1 MIEESSYL
9 EIPSEGIGLFPDEVQ
24 VWLETLEHGAT
35 QAERFFQT
43 LSADEQDRALRFH
56 FEKDRVR
63 FVTARGILRQLL
75 GTLLRIEP
83 DRLCFQF
90 SEYGK
95 PSLTDE
101 FSASDLKFNVSHS
114 GEKLLIAI
122 SKGREIGIDVEKIR
136 PDFSTEEIAERYF
149 SAFEVTR
156 FRSLPEEVRS
166 EAFFSC
172 WTRKEAYIKAIG
184 NGLSCPLDEF
194 DVTFAPGEPAGLL
207 AVRGHAFPASAW
219 SMHDLEVGPGY
230 KAALVAEG
238 KDWRLT
244 FRDWSERRAVL
255 QNSSGQDGLC
265 IDNASEN

>member
-1 MIEESSYL
+1 MEESRYFG
-9 EIPSEGIGLFPDEVQ
+9 IPAQGISLFPDEVQ

-35 QAERFFQT
+35 HAEQFFRT

-75 GTLLRIEP
+75 GTLLRIDP
-83 DRLCFQF
+83 DRVCFQF

-95 PSLTDE
+95 PFLADQ
-101 FSASDLKFNVSHS
+101 FSSSGLKFNVSHS
-114 GEKLLIAI
+114 GDKMLIAI
-122 SKGREIGIDVEKIR
+122 SARREIGIDVEKIR

-149 SAFEVTR
+149 SAFEVAR
-156 FRSLPEEVRS
+156 FRSLPDEVRS

-219 SMHDLEVGPGY
+219 AMHDLDVGPGY

-238 KDWRLT
+238 NDWRLN
-244 FRDWSERRAVL
+244 FRDWCDRLAML
-255 QNSSGQDGLC
+255 QNSSGQDGVS
-265 IDNASEN
+265 IDRASEN